1 MSSNIKRILDLV
13 LGLALSSFLSIRPE
27 NMKKKVCLFVALAS
41 LLFSVYSQ
49 SVDRDYFRN
58 NILDLDPIE
67 GIYDAQVFGR
77 SALAWRWQE
86 SSEKFMMSTTVVFV
100 FVGKFL

>member
-1 MSSNIKRILDLV
+1 
-13 LGLALSSFLSIRPE
+13 
-27 NMKKKVCLFVALAS
+27 MKKTVCLFLTFVS
-41 LLFSVYSQ
+41 LVYSVYSQ
-49 SVDRDYFRN
+49 TVDRDYFKN